1 MTQSA
6 PASGDAAGV
15 LTFAG
20 PKAPARDGIL
30 WMLGATFLFT
40 CQDSTARI
48 LLVSYPATEIGFARY
63 FVHLVL
69 VAGFLA
75 WREPSSLA
83 SRRPGLQMLRS
94 SFLLANTLFG
104 FMALKIMPFLDFSAV
119 AWVAPVLVTA
129 LSIVLLGEKVG
140 LRGWLSVLIGFAGV
154 WIIVAKGSLQV
165 SPVTLFPLL
174 AAFAGALYQIATR
187 KLHAADSPLTTLLYT
202 AIAGSFFCA
211 LFLRVE
217 GVAPKP
223 ADLAL
228 MTLLGG
234 LGVASHFCMIRAF
247 STAPANV
254 IAPFGYTALIW
265 ASLFSLVV
273 FSEIPSLRTMIG
285 AALIAA
291 AGLSIFFGQQPRRSA
306 KQPA

>member
-1 MTQSA
+1 MA
-6 PASGDAAGV
+6 LPNDPICAGERRRIRR

-20 PKAPARDGIL
+20 AKAPARAGIP
-30 WMLGATFLFT
+30 WMLGATFLFV

-48 LLVSYPATEIGFARY
+48 LLDSYPATEIGFARY

-75 WREPSSLA
+75 WREPRLMV
-83 SRRPGLQMLRS
+83 SRRPVLQMLRS
-94 SFLLANTLFG
+94 SLLLANTLFG

-119 AWVAPVLVTA
+119 AWIAPVLVTA
-129 LSIVLLGEKVG
+129 LSIVLLGEKVS

-154 WIIVAKGSLQV
+154 WIIVAKASLHV
-165 SPVTLFPLL
+165 SPLMLFPLL
-174 AAFAGALYQIATR
+174 AALSGALYQIATR

-202 AIAGSFFCA
+202 AVAGSIFCA
-211 LFLRVE
+211 LFLPLA

-228 MTLLGG
+228 MTMLGG

-247 STAPANV
+247 
-254 IAPFGYTALIW
+254 
-265 ASLFSLVV
+265 
-273 FSEIPSLRTMIG
+273 
-285 AALIAA
+285 
-291 AGLSIFFGQQPRRSA
+291 
-306 KQPA
+306 